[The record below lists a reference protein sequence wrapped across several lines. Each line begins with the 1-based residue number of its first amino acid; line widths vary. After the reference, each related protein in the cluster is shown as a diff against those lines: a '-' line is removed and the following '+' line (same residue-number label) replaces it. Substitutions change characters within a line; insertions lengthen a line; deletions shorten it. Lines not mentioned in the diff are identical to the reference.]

1 MESVHSD
8 GDYEK
13 FTYTIRVNGKSI
25 ASNEFNPQP
34 EPYTNINVSNF
45 FKKLFEFLHKL
56 YNLGVHK

>member
-34 EPYTNINVSNF
+34 EPYTNINVSI
-45 FKKLFEFLHKL
+45 FLIIRL
-56 YNLGVHK
+56 SP